1 MFDWLFR
8 RFQPDREEV
17 TRLRQE
23 NRDLGRELAG
33 MQLALAMMR
42 VQRDDALK
50 MSERRDRHGRFVAQG
65 ARLTDHRI
73 DL

>member
-1 MFDWLFR
+1 MMLDWLFR
-8 RFQPDREEV
+8 RFLPHREEV
-17 TRLRQE
+17 ARLRRE

-33 MQLALAMMR
+33 TQLALAMMR

-65 ARLTDHRI
+65 
-73 DL
+73 

>member
-8 RFQPDREEV
+8 RFRPDREEV
-17 TRLRQE
+17 AKLRQE

-33 MQLALAMMR
+33 TQLALAMMR

-50 MSERRDRHGRFVAQG
+50 MSERRDRQGRFVAQG
-65 ARLTDHRI
+65 ARMTEHRI
-73 DL
+73 RL

>member
-17 TRLRQE
+17 MRLRQE

-65 ARLTDHRI
+65 ARLTNHRI